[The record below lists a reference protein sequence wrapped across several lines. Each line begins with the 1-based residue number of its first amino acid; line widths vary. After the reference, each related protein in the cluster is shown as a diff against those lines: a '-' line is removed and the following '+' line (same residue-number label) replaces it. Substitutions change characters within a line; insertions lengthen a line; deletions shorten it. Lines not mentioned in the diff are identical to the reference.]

1 MPTSL
6 LDLPR
11 ELRDQIYDYVL
22 ISHTGYVCVV
32 SSNTIRAKRPDKP
45 TRISKNPT
53 LKSSPSRISFV
64 LLTNPLESLQ
74 WPSAGV
80 KPKRDLTS
88 LSIRRVC
95 RQVHDETSGV
105 FWNQNQF
112 YFPDFK
118 SSSDHGTLGV
128 FHTLKAMGQTAS
140 RMIVSVRIDMPA
152 MSLGYRSFAKALN
165 VLASRAR
172 HGAFRRL
179 ELVWGGDDRQIAAK
193 MIVAYIRYTQ
203 GGHDEEEDVKGFLA
217 LVDALRQAGEACRY
231 ERVIRFTSSSKP
243 AKERNHS
250 RDYELCPIVDG
261 ASEMLNVAF
270 GGSLFWAEKLAWEDG
285 KRILRAA
292 DVLDRIREQR
302 AAAT

>member
-11 ELRDQIYDYVL
+11 ELRDQVYDYVL

-32 SSNTIRAKRPDKP
+32 SNNTAKAKRIDKP
-45 TRISKNPT
+45 ARVSKNPT
-53 LKSSPSRISFV
+53 LKSSPSRVSFA
-64 LLTNPLESLQ
+64 LLTNPLEFLQ
-74 WPSAGV
+74 CPPTAV
-80 KPKRDLTS
+80 QPERDLTS

-95 RQVHDETSGV
+95 RQIHDETSGI

-112 YFPDFK
+112 YFPDFR

-140 RMIVSVRIDMPA
+140 RMIVSIRIDMPTI
-152 MSLGYRSFAKALN
+152 SLGYRSFAKALN

-193 MIVAYIRYTQ
+193 MIVTYIRYIQ
-203 GGHDEEEDVKGFLA
+203 GGHDDEEDVKGFLA
-217 LVDALRQAGEACRY
+217 LLDALRQAGEACRY
-231 ERVIRFTSSSKP
+231 ERVIRFNSSSKS
-243 AKERNHS
+243 AKERDHS

-261 ASEMLNVAF
+261 ASEMLNMAF

-292 DVLDRIREQR
+292 DVLDRLRER
-302 AAAT
+302 RTGAT